1 MKSDLEN
8 FWVLALIISKCT
20 HDHPTLLLL
29 LLLSLAFL
37 LSAAI
42 PRRATAIPSLPLLGH
57 LHHFLTFLH
66 PNLPLHRRLSALA
79 HRHQSQRLMS
89 LRIGATHIVVA
100 SRPGTAKDLLQSP
113 AFVDRPF
120 NECAHALMFH
130 RAMGFAPHGPHWR
143 FLRRV
148 GSTHLFSPKHLARS
162 VPYRSMIA
170 DRMVAYLSN
179 QTADPAR
186 PVRVREMLKR
196 GSLNHMMCCVFGGTD
211 DCEPLMG
218 LSSSGV
224 WMDELVSM
232 VDEGYDLLGKFNL
245 ADHFPWL
252 AGLDLQRIRFRCSKL
267 APKVNRFLTRVLEQ
281 HRARPGSEND
291 ASFLHVL
298 DSLDRPDKLPDQDLV
313 ALLWEMIFR
322 GTDAVAVLIE
332 WVLAR
337 MVIHADVQSKVHEE
351 LDRVVG
357 KSRPVSES
365 DLSSMVYLHAVI
377 KEVLRLHPP
386 GPLMSWC
393 RLSIADTTIDGH
405 DIPAGTTGIVNMW
418 SIMRDPEVWSDP
430 LTFKPE
436 RFMSKETEME
446 FSVFGSDLRIAPF
459 GSGKRSCPGKFLGYA
474 TVNFWVA
481 SLLHEYEWGAPDQ
494 NPVDLS
500 EVLRLSCEMA
510 NPLTAKVRRRR

>member
-1 MKSDLEN
+1 M
-8 FWVLALIISKCT
+8 
-20 HDHPTLLLL
+20 
-29 LLLSLAFL
+29 
-37 LSAAI
+37 
-42 PRRATAIPSLPLLGH
+42 
-57 LHHFLTFLH
+57 
-66 PNLPLHRRLSALA
+66 
-79 HRHQSQRLMS
+79 
-89 LRIGATHIVVA
+89 
-100 SRPGTAKDLLQSP
+100 
-113 AFVDRPF
+113 
-120 NECAHALMFH
+120 
-130 RAMGFAPHGPHWR
+130 
-143 FLRRV
+143 
-148 GSTHLFSPKHLARS
+148 
-162 VPYRSMIA
+162 
-170 DRMVAYLSN
+170 
-179 QTADPAR
+179 
-186 PVRVREMLKR
+186 VREMLKR

-224 WMDELVSM
+224 SMDDLVSM

-267 APKVNRFLTRVLEQ
+267 APKVNRFLTRVLSNTELG
-281 HRARPGSEND
+281 PGPKMM
-291 ASFLHVL
+291 L
-298 DSLDRPDKLPDQDLV
+298 
-313 ALLWEMIFR
+313 EMIFR

-393 RLSIADTTIDGH
+393 RLSIADTIIDGR

-436 RFMSKETEME
+436 RFMSKETETE

-510 NPLTAKVRRRR
+510 NPLTAKVRRRRY